1 MAFTPVVFNAGEPLD
16 PNKLM
21 DLQTNITS
29 MQEQIAGL
37 QNSTQAETYVTLVD
51 FGSVND
57 IKIPKDTLSQGIS
70 LTTNANLESYGTVT
84 FVVSVASIVAADEN
98 ITATVR
104 TSNGGQNPTLYVR
117 SNKDHSVTPIKINWI
132 AAVKKTIT
140 G

>member
-1 MAFTPVVFNAGEPLD
+1 MAFTPITFNEGEPLD
-16 PNKLM
+16 PSKLM
-21 DLQTNITS
+21 QLQTNISS
-29 MQEQIAGL
+29 MQEQVSGL
-37 QNSTQAETYVTLVD
+37 QSSTQAETYVTLVD
-51 FGSVND
+51 FGQVGD

-70 LTTNANLESYGTVT
+70 LTTNNNLESYGNVK
-84 FVVSVASIVAADEN
+84 FVVSVASVVEKDEN

-104 TSNGGQNPTLYVR
+104 TSGGGQNPTLYVR